1 MNELGSPFKIN
12 LLLHCYCSPETYE
25 PWTKSA
31 EEALHEF
38 QRVGA
43 VEPIGDSSTKFQC
56 TKLGQAWVNILCST
70 PPPRVAF
77 LDAQGKEV
85 QP

>member
-1 MNELGSPFKIN
+1 MNEIGSPLDIK
-12 LLLHCYCSPETYE
+12 LLLHCFVSAETYE
-25 PWTKSA
+25 PWSKSA
-31 EEALHEF
+31 EEGLAKLRE
-38 QRVGA
+38 VGA
-43 VEPIGDSSTKFQC
+43 IEPVGDNFTKFRC